1 VTRRTLAIIAAVF
14 AAFAVVGIAGGIWLA
29 RGLAEEANAH
39 HESACSSR
47 FGTTC
52 ESIPLE
58 KLEAAFDLDFPEG
71 TEVVDSS
78 YQAFQDWRLNAV
90 LTIPDPDYELPEGW
104 VEAGADDE
112 GHPRTGV
119 FSDDTADSRTLTL
132 TLVAE

>member
-1 VTRRTLAIIAAVF
+1 MTRRTLAIIAAVF

-29 RGLAEEANAH
+29 RGMAEEAN
-39 HESACSSR
+39 SNNQSSCSSR

-52 ESIPLE
+52 ESIPVE
-58 KLEAAFDLDFPEG
+58 KIEAAFDLDLPDG
-71 TEVVDSS
+71 TVVTDSS

-90 LTIPDPDYELPEGW
+90 LTIPDPDYELPAGW
-104 VEAGADDE
+104 VEAGEDEE